1 LAACLMGWLPPLV
14 GVTEV
19 LEREVL
25 EREDSKDLV
34 GEVAGVLPVEV
45 PRGVTA
51 LSRKTA
57 IMAWMSISAVLRVS

>member
-1 LAACLMGWLPPLV
+1 MGWLPPLV

-45 PRGVTA
+45 PRGVT
-51 LSRKTA
+51 RKTA